1 MTTTDRQG
9 HGMMAL
15 GRSGAGGSALAQIAE
30 GWRALAEAESVGE
43 LAPIISGAEL
53 LREYAKRAGLGLRAQ
68 NEAAKLK
75 IEAQAKAGEMLATGP
90 KHPGGRPS
98 ENHGDDLR
106 SFPPTLADQGVSE
119 FQSKYWQKVAR
130 VPPEIRQRYYAMVER
145 NARAAEGD
153 DAEDGL

>member
-75 IEAQAKAGEMLATGP
+75 IEAQAKAGEMLTTGP
-90 KHPGGRPS
+90 KQGPGEYQRCDDPTVAPS
-98 ENHGDDLR
+98 
-106 SFPPTLADQGVSE
+106 LADQGVTKE
-119 FQSKYWQKVAR
+119 QSRYWRKVAA

-153 DAEDGL
+153 DVEGEV